1 MSTIS
6 HPFEPL
12 YDENSKIL
20 ILGSFPS
27 VISRK
32 NNFYYANKNN
42 RFWKVISNIFNS
54 PFPENIIEKKK
65 LLFDNQIALWDVIA
79 SCEINKSY
87 DSSIRNVIPND
98 LAKIVAESKIVK
110 IGCNGDKA
118 FQLYNKYILD
128 KTNIKAIKL
137 PSTSSANASYR
148 IDTLTR
154 IYGGFIKGEN
164 E

>member
-1 MSTIS
+1 MIN

-12 YDENSKIL
+12 YNENSKIL

-32 NNFYYANKNN
+32 ENFYYANKNN
-42 RFWKVISNIFNS
+42 RFWEVMSLILHSEFLES
-54 PFPENIIEKKK
+54 VIEKEK
-65 LLFDNQIALWDVIA
+65 LLLDNQIALWDVIA

-87 DSSIRNVIPND
+87 DSSIKNVIPND
-98 LAKIVAESKIVK
+98 IAKIVTKSKIEK

-118 FQLYNKYILD
+118 FQLYNKYIMD

-137 PSTSSANASYR
+137 PSTSSANASCN
-148 IDTLTR
+148 IEKLTK
-154 IYGGFIKGEN
+154 IYWEFIKGEKN
-164 E
+164 EG

>member
-1 MSTIS
+1 MSMIS

-32 NNFYYANKNN
+32 DNFYYANKNN

-54 PFPENIIEKKK
+54 PFPESIIEKKK

-98 LAKIVAESKIVK
+98 IAKIVTESKIVK

-148 IDTLTR
+148 IEKLTR
-154 IYGGFIKGEN
+154 IYREFIKGEN

>member
-1 MSTIS
+1 MIN

-32 NNFYYANKNN
+32 ENFYYANKNN
-42 RFWKVISNIFNS
+42 RFWKVISLILHS
-54 PFPENIIEKKK
+54 EFPENVIEKKK
-65 LLFDNQIALWDVIA
+65 LLLDNQIALWDVIA

-87 DSSIRNVIPND
+87 DSSIKNVIPND
-98 LAKIVAESKIVK
+98 IAKIVTKSKIEK

-118 FQLYNKYILD
+118 FQLYNKYIVD
-128 KTNIKAIKL
+128 KANIKAIKL
-137 PSTSSANASYR
+137 PSTSSANASCNIDKLTKIYR
-148 IDTLTR
+148 E
-154 IYGGFIKGEN
+154 FIKGEN
-164 E
+164 K

>member
-12 YDENSKIL
+12 YDEKSKIL

-32 NNFYYANKNN
+32 DNFYYANKNN

-54 PFPENIIEKKK
+54 PFPESIIEKKK

-98 LAKIVAESKIVK
+98 IAKMVTESKIVK

-137 PSTSSANASYR
+137 PSTSSANASCH
-148 IDTLTR
+148 IETLTR
-154 IYGGFIKGEN
+154 IYREFIKGEN